1 MSQEPQKSDAPDYSK
16 TLFLPQ
22 TEFPMRAGLP
32 QREPEILK
40 YWNEIDLYGKLRES
54 AEGRAKFVLHDGP
67 PYANGNIHIG
77 HALNKILK
85 DVVTKSQQ
93 MLGFDSNYVPGW
105 DCHGLPIEWKIE
117 EENYRSKGKPKPDF
131 RDSTAMVAFRKECR
145 AYATHWLNVQRE
157 EFKRLGIIGDWDHP
171 YATMDYAAE
180 AQIARELMKFAAN
193 GTLYRGSKPVM
204 WSVVEKTA
212 LAEAEVEYEDYTS
225 DMVWVKFPV
234 TSPAHGVLAEAAVVI
249 WTTTPWTLPG
259 NRAISFSPKIAYGL
273 YKVTDAPADNWAK
286 TGDLLILADA
296 LAEEV
301 FKQARVTAFE
311 KVRDLPGDTLD
322 AVECAHPLKGF
333 GGGYEFTVPLL
344 PGDHVTDDTGTGFVH
359 TAPGH
364 GREDFDVW
372 TANARDLDAR
382 GINTAIPYTVD
393 ENGAYTDHAPGFT
406 GKRVINDK
414 GEKGDANDA
423 VIKALV
429 EAGKLLARGRL
440 KHQYPHSWRSKKPVI
455 FRNTPQ
461 WFIAMDKDIAVDGK
475 TTHGD
480 TLRARALHAIS
491 VTQWVPPSG
500 QNRINGMIA
509 GRPDWVISRQR
520 AWGVPIAVFVRDNGD
535 GSAEILQDEIV
546 NQRIVEAFMEEGADA
561 WYMDGARER
570 FLGERS
576 AEDWNK
582 VDDILDVWFDS
593 GSTHAFVL
601 EDRQNFPNLGNI
613 VRKVDGGDDTVMYL
627 EGSDQHRGWFHSS
640 LLESSGTRGR
650 APYDVVLTHGF
661 TLDENGRKMSKSLG
675 NTVEPQKVMKDS
687 GADILRLWVCATD
700 YADDQRIGP
709 EILKNT
715 IETYRKL
722 RNSIRWM
729 LGTLHHFDPSD
740 SVAHADMP
748 ELERLMLHELAKRAT
763 IVRNAY
769 AEFDY
774 KTVVATLAAFMNT
787 ELSAFYFDIRKDTL
801 YCDPPSSTARKAALT
816 AIDII
821 CDAILRWLAPVLSF
835 TCEEAWRMYRPNAE
849 ASVHLTLF
857 PEGFDQFRDERLAAK
872 WETIRNVRR
881 VVTGALELER
891 AAKNI
896 GSSLEAS
903 PLVYVSDKNV
913 FATLFDVDMAEVCIT
928 SNAMVTNDDAPAG
941 AFTLADV
948 PNVAVVVEKAIG
960 TKCARSWKI
969 LPTVGED
976 PEYPDVSPRDAQAL
990 REWKALAAGEKPA
1003 VAVEEA
1009 AKPVAVVEQP
1019 AVEPEQQAEQAPKHG
1034 PSEEVT
1040 ADETVKKVVPALV
1053 EAPAA
1058 PTAAKAKKAPAAKK
1072 PLAKKP
1078 VEAKTEAVTAE
1089 AKKTVAKKAKTRKTT
1104 AKKTTAKKANA
1115 KKAAAKKAAT
1125 KKAKA
1130 KTTKAGKA
1138 KAGKAAKSKPA
1149 FSAKKGAGKAAK
1161 KAGKKIAKKAA
1172 GKPPAAKAKK
1182 KKKKAR

>member
-1 MSQEPQKSDAPDYSK
+1 MSDKPQKPDANDYSK
-16 TLFLPQ
+16 TLFLPE

-40 YWNEIDLYGKLRES
+40 HWNEIDLYRKLREK
-54 AEGRAKFVLHDGP
+54 ALGRAKFVLHDGP
-67 PYANGNIHIG
+67 PYANGHIHIG

-85 DVVTKSQQ
+85 DVVTRSQQ

-117 EENYRSKGKPKPDF
+117 EENYRSKGKQKPNF
-131 RDSTAMVAFRKECR
+131 RDSAAMVAFRRECR
-145 AYATHWLNVQRE
+145 AYANHWLDVQRE
-157 EFKRLGIIGDWDHP
+157 EFKRLGVIGDWNGR
-171 YATMDYAAE
+171 YATMDYFAE

-225 DMVWVKFPV
+225 DTVWVKFPIS
-234 TSPAHGVLAEAAVVI
+234 SPTHGALASASVVI

-273 YKVTDAPADNWAK
+273 YQVTDAPADNWAK
-286 TGDLLILADA
+286 AGDLLVLADA
-296 LAEEV
+296 LAESV
-301 FKQARVTAFE
+301 FKQARVTAYE
-311 KVRDLPGDTLD
+311 KVRDVPADTLD

-333 GGGYEFTVPLL
+333 GGNYQFTVPLL

-372 TANARDLDAR
+372 TANARELEAR
-382 GINTAIPYTVD
+382 GISSTIPYTVD
-393 ENGAYTDHAPGFT
+393 ENGAFTSQAPGFE
-406 GKRVINDK
+406 GKRVLNDK
-414 GEKGDANDA
+414 GEKGDANEA

-461 WFIAMDKDIAVDGK
+461 WFIAMDKDIADDGK
-475 TTHGD
+475 AQPGD
-480 TLRARALHAIS
+480 TLRARALQAIS
-491 VTQWVPPSG
+491 VTQWVPPAG
-500 QNRINGMIA
+500 QNRITGMIA

-520 AWGVPIAVFVRDNGD
+520 AWGVPIAVFVREKGD
-535 GSAEILQDEIV
+535 GSAEILQDEAV
-546 NQRIVEAFMEEGADA
+546 NRRIADAFEQEGADA
-561 WYMDGARER
+561 WYMEGARER
-570 FLGERS
+570 FLGSLANEN
-576 AEDWNK
+576 WTK

-601 EDRQNFPNLGNI
+601 EDPRHFPGLAGI
-613 VRKVDGGDDTVMYL
+613 KRKIDGGQDTVMYL

-640 LLESSGTRGR
+640 LLESCGTRGR

-675 NTVEPQKVMKDS
+675 NTVEPQKVMAQS

-729 LGTLHHFDPSD
+729 LGTLHHFHDED
-740 SVAHADMP
+740 RVKADAMP
-748 ELERLMLHELAKRAT
+748 ELERLILHRLFEIEAV
-763 IVRNAY
+763 VRQAY
-769 AEFDY
+769 ADFDY

-787 ELSAFYFDIRKDTL
+787 ELSAFYFDIRKDSL
-801 YCDPPSSTARKAALT
+801 YCDPPSSLRRKSALT
-816 AIDII
+816 VIDYVFRCIVT
-821 CDAILRWLAPVLSF
+821 WLAPVLSF
-835 TCEEAWRMYRPNAE
+835 TTEEAWLSRYGSA
-849 ASVHLTLF
+849 ASSVHLELF
-857 PEGFDQFRDERLAAK
+857 QKVLPAWRDDALAAK
-872 WETIRNVRR
+872 WETIRDVRR

-891 AAKNI
+891 AAKRI

-903 PLVYVSDKNV
+903 PLVYVADRNIL
-913 FATLFDVDMAEVCIT
+913 ATLFDIDLAEVCIT
-928 SNAMVTNDDAPAG
+928 SNAMVTDDEAPAE
-941 AFTLADV
+941 AFRLNDV
-948 PNVAVVVEKAIG
+948 PGVAVMVEKAVG

-990 REWKALAAGEKPA
+990 REWKALG
-1003 VAVEEA
+1003 
-1009 AKPVAVVEQP
+1009 
-1019 AVEPEQQAEQAPKHG
+1019 
-1034 PSEEVT
+1034 VT
-1040 ADETVKKVVPALV
+1040 V
-1053 EAPAA
+1053 
-1058 PTAAKAKKAPAAKK
+1058 
-1072 PLAKKP
+1072 
-1078 VEAKTEAVTAE
+1078 
-1089 AKKTVAKKAKTRKTT
+1089 
-1104 AKKTTAKKANA
+1104 
-1115 KKAAAKKAAT
+1115 
-1125 KKAKA
+1125 
-1130 KTTKAGKA
+1130 
-1138 KAGKAAKSKPA
+1138 
-1149 FSAKKGAGKAAK
+1149 
-1161 KAGKKIAKKAA
+1161 
-1172 GKPPAAKAKK
+1172 
-1182 KKKKAR
+1182 